1 MVHLIGCLLLA
12 FRGAHLIIIVLLPPH
27 IGDAHQMLEYD
38 EEMQTD
44 VMAKTRSMKKYC
56 KNSSAPSS
64 PKMKYVVVGTGVR
77 VCVRV
82 CVCTCVR
89 VVYN

>member
-44 VMAKTRSMKKYC
+44 VMWLKREEIVKFI
-56 KNSSAPSS
+56 
-64 PKMKYVVVGTGVR
+64 
-77 VCVRV
+77 
-82 CVCTCVR
+82 CTFFLKSFK
-89 VVYN
+89 